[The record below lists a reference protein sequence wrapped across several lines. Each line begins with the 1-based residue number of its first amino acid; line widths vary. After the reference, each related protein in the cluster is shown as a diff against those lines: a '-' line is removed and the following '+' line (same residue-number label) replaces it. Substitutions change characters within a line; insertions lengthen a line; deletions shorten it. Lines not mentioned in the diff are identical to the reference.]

1 MQFSTYFRI
10 SILLLL
16 ASCLGSVKTHGQ
28 TSILSSGGNATGSG
42 GSISYSV
49 GQIINSTIA
58 GPDGSISNSVQ
69 QPYEISVITSIENH
83 GSINSDFKLY
93 PNPTGGL
100 ITLTID
106 PFDNDMNIRFL
117 LYNLEGIL
125 LVDRMVED
133 EITDI
138 RLDNYSYM
146 IYFLVVIKDNME
158 VQTFKIIKR

>member
-1 MQFSTYFRI
+1 MQFSTYVRI
-10 SILLLL
+10 TLLL
-16 ASCLGSVKTHGQ
+16 SMVTCLSLVKAHGQ

-49 GQIINSTIA
+49 GQIINNTIA

-69 QPYEISVITSIENH
+69 QPYEISVITAIENI
-83 GSINSDFKLY
+83 GRINSVIKLY

-100 ITLTID
+100 IALTID

-125 LVDRMVED
+125 LTEKMVED